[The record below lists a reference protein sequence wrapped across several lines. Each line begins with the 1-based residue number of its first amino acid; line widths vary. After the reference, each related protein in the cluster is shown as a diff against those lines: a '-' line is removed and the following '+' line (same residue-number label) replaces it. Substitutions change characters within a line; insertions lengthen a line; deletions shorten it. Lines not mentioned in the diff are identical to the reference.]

1 MCYTRKK
8 TLRADILITA
18 TAASETSAA
27 DYTAIATAVTNNAND
42 RVNYDTA
49 DRDSLLAKQVDAM
62 FSAVADHADAGGSE
76 YAGALANFVAK
87 HTAANDKL
95 VATTAEIDELE
106 HAPGVGITGNDWY
119 EADKAYTDA
128 NDELPGLTTAK
139 TDADKAVADQTAE
152 VAT

>member
-27 DYTAIATAVTNNAND
+27 DYTAIATAVTNNANE

-87 HTAANDKL
+87 HTAADGKL
-95 VATTAEIDELE
+95 VATTAEINKQE
-106 HAPGVGITGNDWY
+106 HSSNADNDWFV
-119 EADKAYTDA
+119 ADKAYTDA